1 MSAWGRSQALIPE
14 RAARRLVQVIPRA
27 AETLAGARPADEHAP
42 AYPPVAT
49 MSAGRAGARAVPA
62 FVALLLA
69 LCAWMPAAAGER
81 ALLPADTPPVYRQEC
96 GACHLAYPPALLPA
110 TSWQRVMSGLAQHHG
125 SDATLAAADQERIA
139 RWPQAQA
146 GTSRR
151 VREVPPEDRI
161 TRSSWFLREHRKVEA
176 AVWKHS
182 AVGSPANCAA
192 CHAGAERGRFDEHA
206 LRVPPGL
213 DSRLLR
219 AWRD

>member
-1 MSAWGRSQALIPE
+1 MSARGRSQALIPG
-14 RAARRLVQVIPRA
+14 RAAPRVVPVSPRA
-27 AETLAGARPADEHAP
+27 AQPLAGARPSGDQAP

-49 MSAGRAGARAVPA
+49 MSVGRAGARAVPA
-62 FVALLLA
+62 FVALMLA
-69 LCAWMPAAAGER
+69 LSAWMPAAAGER

-139 RWPQAQA
+139 RWLQAQA

-151 VREVPPEDRI
+151 VREAPPEDRI
-161 TRSSWFLREHRKVEA
+161 TRSSWFLREHRKVDA

-192 CHAGAERGRFDEHA
+192 CHTGAEYGRFDEHA

-213 DSRLLR
+213 DPRLLR